1 MVQAPERL
9 IGAEVKRKEDPRF
22 ITGQGTYVDN
32 LKFVGTAYLAILRSP
47 YAHARIKRIDTS
59 RARAHP
65 KVLAVFTGEDL
76 RRDGVGSIPVGW
88 LLPDIKL
95 PPHYPLAVDK
105 ARYVGDGVAAV
116 VAEDRYS
123 AYDALS
129 LIDVEYEPLP
139 AVVDQEAATRPGAPQ
154 LHDEAPNNICFKF
167 AMSAGNVD
175 QAFAEADGV
184 VRERIVN
191 HRTSG
196 SSVEP
201 RAAVALYQPATG
213 ELTLYNTNQNPHLI
227 RLLLALTMNY
237 PEHKIRVIAPDVGGG
252 FGTKIYLYPDE
263 VVACYAAMKLGRPVK
278 WVETRSEYLRA
289 TVHGRDHITY
299 FEAAYKRDGTITG
312 LKVTTYANLGAYI
325 SPFAP
330 LIPTFLYVPML
341 HGPYRLPNVSAE
353 VYGVFTNTAMV
364 DATRGAG
371 RPEATYLLER
381 MVDLVAR
388 ELNMDPAE
396 VRRKNVLEPFEN
408 HQTPLAFVYDS
419 GNYPAT
425 LNRAL
430 ELVGYAQL
438 REEQRR
444 LREQGRYIGI
454 GLSTYVEVTGAAPS
468 QIAISLG
475 AQAGLF
481 ESAIVRV
488 HPTGKVTVFTGSH
501 THGQGHE
508 TTFAQAIADEFG
520 ISLDDVEIVHGDT
533 GAIPFGLG
541 TYGSRSTPVGL
552 SAAYVAGQR
561 IIEKAKKIA
570 AHLLEAAETDIV
582 FERGRFFVRGAPER
596 AVTFQEVALEAY
608 VPRKIPAD
616 LELGLEATAFF
627 NPSNFVFP
635 FGTHVAVVEVD
646 PETGQVKLLRYVAV
660 DDVGRVINPMVVDGQ
675 VHGGVVHGIG
685 QALWEHVVYDE
696 QGNLLTGSWLDY
708 AMPKAA
714 DLPSFQTDRLETPSP
729 VNPLGVKG
737 AGETGTI
744 ASTPAVVNA
753 VIDALAPFGVKHVDM
768 PLTPERVW
776 RAVQAAR
783 GQG

>member
-9 IGAEVKRKEDPRF
+9 IGAEVKRKEDPRL
-22 ITGQGTYVDN
+22 ITGRGTYVDN
-32 LKFVGTAYLAILRSP
+32 LKFAGTVYLAILRSP

-59 RARAHP
+59 RARTHP
-65 KVLAVFTGEDL
+65 KVLGVFTGEDL

-105 ARYVGDGVAAV
+105 VRYVGDGVAAV

-123 AYDALS
+123 AYDALG

-154 LHDEAPNNICFKF
+154 VHDEAPNNICFKF
-167 AMSAGNVD
+167 AMSAGDVD
-175 QAFAEADGV
+175 RAFAEADGV
-184 VRERIVN
+184 VRQRIVN

-289 TVHGRDHITY
+289 TVHGRDHITD

-330 LIPTFLYVPML
+330 LIPSFLYVPML
-341 HGPYRLPNVSAE
+341 HGPYKLPNVSAE
-353 VYGVFTNTAMV
+353 VYGVFTNTTPV

-388 ELNMDPAE
+388 ELNLDPAD

-408 HQTPLAFVYDS
+408 YQTPLAFVYDS

-430 ELVGYAQL
+430 ELVGYDRL

-468 QIAISLG
+468 QIAVSLG

-481 ESAIVRV
+481 ESAVVRV

-508 TTFAQAIADEFG
+508 TTFAQAIADQFG
-520 ISLDDVEIVHGDT
+520 IALDDVEVVHGDT
-533 GAIPFGLG
+533 DAIPFGLG

-552 SAAYVAGQR
+552 TAAYVAGQR
-561 IIEKAKKIA
+561 VIEKATKIA
-570 AHLLEAAETDIV
+570 AHLLEAAEADIV

-608 VPRKIPAD
+608 VPRRIPAD

-646 PETGQVKLLRYVAV
+646 PETGQVKLLRYAAV
-660 DDVGRVINPMVVDGQ
+660 DDVGRVINPMIVDGQ
-675 VHGGVVHGIG
+675 VHGGVVHGVG
-685 QALWEHVVYDE
+685 QALWEQVVYDE
-696 QGNLLTGSWLDY
+696 QGNLLTGTWLDY

-753 VIDALAPFGVKHVDM
+753 VLDAVAPFGVKHIDM

-776 RAVQAAR
+776 RAVRAAQ

>member
-9 IGAEVKRKEDPRF
+9 IGAEVKRKEDPRL
-22 ITGQGTYVDN
+22 ITGRGTYVDN
-32 LKFVGTAYLAILRSP
+32 LKFAGTVYLAILRSP

-76 RRDGVGSIPVGW
+76 RRDGIGSIPVGW

-105 ARYVGDGVAAV
+105 VRYVGDGVAAV

-123 AYDALS
+123 AHDALG

-154 LHDEAPNNICFKF
+154 LHNEAPNNICFKF
-167 AMSAGNVD
+167 AMSAGDVD
-175 QAFAEADGV
+175 RAFAEADGV
-184 VRERIVN
+184 VRQRIVN

-289 TVHGRDHITY
+289 TVHGRDHITD

-330 LIPTFLYVPML
+330 LIPSFLYVPML

-353 VYGVFTNTAMV
+353 VYGVFTNTTPV

-388 ELNMDPAE
+388 ELNLDPAE

-408 HQTPLAFVYDS
+408 YQTPLAFVYDS

-468 QIAISLG
+468 QIAVSLG

-508 TTFAQAIADEFG
+508 TTFAQAIADQLG
-520 ISLDDVEIVHGDT
+520 IPLVDVEVVHGDT
-533 GAIPFGLG
+533 DAIPFGLG

-561 IIEKAKKIA
+561 IIEKAKRIA
-570 AHLLEAAETDIV
+570 AHLLEAAEADIV
-582 FERGRFFVRGAPER
+582 FEGGRFFVRGAPER

-660 DDVGRVINPMVVDGQ
+660 DDVGRVINPMIVDGQ
-675 VHGGVVHGIG
+675 VHGGVVHGVG
-685 QALWEHVVYDE
+685 QALWEQVVYDE
-696 QGNLLTGSWLDY
+696 QGNLLTGTWLDY
-708 AMPKAA
+708 AMPRAA
-714 DLPSFQTDRLETPSP
+714 DLPFFQTDRLETPSP

-753 VIDALAPFGVKHVDM
+753 VLDALAPFGVKHIDM

-776 RAVQAAR
+776 RAVRAAQ

>member
-1 MVQAPERL
+1 MVQAPERF

-123 AYDALS
+123 AYDALG

-263 VVACYAAMKLGRPVK
+263 VVACYAAMKLGRSVK

>member
-9 IGAEVKRKEDPRF
+9 IGAEVKRKEDPRL
-22 ITGQGTYVDN
+22 ITGRGTYVDN
-32 LKFVGTAYLAILRSP
+32 LKFAGTVYLAILRSP

-76 RRDGVGSIPVGW
+76 RRDGIGSIPVGW

-105 ARYVGDGVAAV
+105 VRYVGDGVAAV

-123 AYDALS
+123 APDALG
-129 LIDVEYEPLP
+129 LIDGEAEPLP
-139 AVVDQEAATRPGAPQ
+139 AGGVPAGATPPGAPQ

-167 AMSAGNVD
+167 AMSAGDVD
-175 QAFAEADGV
+175 RAFAEADGV
-184 VRERIVN
+184 VRQRIVN

-289 TVHGRDHITY
+289 TVHGRDHITD

-330 LIPTFLYVPML
+330 LIPSFLYVPML

-353 VYGVFTNTAMV
+353 VYGVFTNTTPV

-388 ELNMDPAE
+388 ELNLDPAE

-408 HQTPLAFVYDS
+408 YQTPLAFVYDS

-468 QIAISLG
+468 QIAVSLG

-508 TTFAQAIADEFG
+508 TTFAQAIADQLG
-520 ISLDDVEIVHGDT
+520 IPLDDVEVVHGDT
-533 GAIPFGLG
+533 DAIPFGLG

-561 IIEKAKKIA
+561 IIEKAKRIA
-570 AHLLEAAETDIV
+570 AHLLEAAEADIV
-582 FERGRFFVRGAPER
+582 FEGGRFFVRGAPER

-660 DDVGRVINPMVVDGQ
+660 DDVGRVINPMIVDGQ
-675 VHGGVVHGIG
+675 VHGGVVHGVG
-685 QALWEHVVYDE
+685 QALWEQVVYDE
-696 QGNLLTGSWLDY
+696 QGNLLTGTWLDY

-714 DLPSFQTDRLETPSP
+714 DLPFFQTDRLETPSP

-753 VIDALAPFGVKHVDM
+753 VLDALAPFGVKHIDM

-776 RAVQAAR
+776 RAVRAAQ

>member
-9 IGAEVKRKEDPRF
+9 LGAEIKRKEDPRF

-32 LKFVGTAYLAILRSP
+32 LKFVGTVYLAILRSP
-47 YAHARIKRIDTS
+47 YAHARIKKIDLS
-59 RARAHP
+59 RAKAHP
-65 KVLAVFTGEDL
+65 GVLAVFTGEDL
-76 RRDGVGSIPVGW
+76 RRDGIGSIPVGW

-95 PPHYPLAVDK
+95 VPHYPLAVGK
-105 ARYVGDGVAAV
+105 VRYVGDGVAAV
-116 VAEDRYS
+116 VAADRYT
-123 AYDALS
+123 AYDALN

-139 AVVDQEAATRPGAPQ
+139 AVVDQEAATRPGAP
-154 LHDEAPNNICFKF
+154 LVHDEAPNNICFKF
-167 AMSAGNVD
+167 VLAGGNVD

-184 VRERIVN
+184 VRQRIVN
-191 HRTSG
+191 HRVSG

-201 RAAVALYQPATG
+201 RAAVAVFHPATG

-237 PEHKIRVIAPDVGGG
+237 PEHKIRVVAPDVGGG

-289 TVHGRDHITY
+289 TIHGRDHITY
-299 FEAAYKRDGTITG
+299 FEAAYKKDGTITG

-325 SPFAP
+325 SPFGP

-353 VYGVFTNTAMV
+353 VYGVFTNTTPA

-396 VRRKNVLEPFEN
+396 VRRRNVLEPFEN
-408 HQTPLAFVYDS
+408 YQTPMAFVYDS

-425 LNRAL
+425 LERAL
-430 ELVGYAQL
+430 EVVGYRQL
-438 REEQRR
+438 RAEQRR

-468 QIAISLG
+468 QIAVSLG

-488 HPTGKVTVFTGSH
+488 HPTGKVTLFTGSH

-508 TTFAQAIADEFG
+508 TTFAQAIADQFG
-520 ISLDDVEIVHGDT
+520 ISLDDVEVVHGDT
-533 GAIPFGLG
+533 DAIPFGLG

-552 SAAYVAGQR
+552 TAAYVAGQR
-561 IIEKAKKIA
+561 ILEKAKKIA
-570 AHLLEAAETDIV
+570 AHLLEAAEADIV
-582 FERGRFFVRGAPER
+582 FEGGRFFVRGAPER

-616 LELGLEATAFF
+616 MELGLEASAFF

-675 VHGGVVHGIG
+675 VHGGVVHGLG
-685 QALWEHVVYDE
+685 QALWEQVVYDE
-696 QGNLLTGSWLDY
+696 QGNLLTGTWLDY

-714 DLPSFQTDRLETPSP
+714 DLPFIETDRLVTPSP
-729 VNPLGVKG
+729 ANPLGVKG

-744 ASTPAVVNA
+744 AATPAVVNA
-753 VIDALAPFGVKHVDM
+753 VIDALEPFGVRHIDM

-776 RAVQAAR
+776 RAIRAAQTQR
-783 GQG
+783 

>member
-9 IGAEVKRKEDPRF
+9 IGAEVKRKEDPRL
-22 ITGQGTYVDN
+22 ITGRGTYVDN
-32 LKFVGTAYLAILRSP
+32 LKFAGTVYLAILRSP

-59 RARAHP
+59 RARTHP
-65 KVLAVFTGEDL
+65 KVLGVFTGEDL

-105 ARYVGDGVAAV
+105 VRYVGDGVAAV

-123 AYDALS
+123 AYDALG

-154 LHDEAPNNICFKF
+154 VHDEAPNNICFKF
-167 AMSAGNVD
+167 AMSAGDVD
-175 QAFAEADGV
+175 RAFAEADGV
-184 VRERIVN
+184 VRQRIVN

-289 TVHGRDHITY
+289 TVHGRDHITD

-341 HGPYRLPNVSAE
+341 HGPYKLPNVSAE
-353 VYGVFTNTAMV
+353 VYGVFTNTTPV

-388 ELNMDPAE
+388 ELDLDPAE

-408 HQTPLAFVYDS
+408 YQTPLAFVYDS

-430 ELVGYAQL
+430 ELIGYAQL

-468 QIAISLG
+468 QVAVSLG

-508 TTFAQAIADEFG
+508 TTFAQAIADQFG
-520 ISLDDVEIVHGDT
+520 IPLDDVEVVHGDT
-533 GAIPFGLG
+533 DAIPFGLG

-552 SAAYVAGQR
+552 SAVYMAGQR
-561 IIEKAKKIA
+561 IIEKATKIA
-570 AHLLEAAETDIV
+570 AHLLEAAEADIV

-608 VPRKIPAD
+608 VPRRIPAD

-646 PETGQVKLLRYVAV
+646 PETGRVKLLRYAAV
-660 DDVGRVINPMVVDGQ
+660 DDVGRVINPMIVDGQ
-675 VHGGVVHGIG
+675 VHGGVVHGVG
-685 QALWEHVVYDE
+685 QALWERVVYDE
-696 QGNLLTGSWLDY
+696 QGNLLTGTWLDY

-753 VIDALAPFGVKHVDM
+753 VLDALAPFGVKHIDM

-776 RAVQAAR
+776 RAVRAAQ

>member
-9 IGAEVKRKEDPRF
+9 IGAEVKRKEDPRL
-22 ITGQGTYVDN
+22 ITGRGTYVDN
-32 LKFVGTAYLAILRSP
+32 LKFAGTVYLAILRSP

-76 RRDGVGSIPVGW
+76 RRDGIGSIPVGW

-105 ARYVGDGVAAV
+105 VRYVGDGVAAV

-123 AYDALS
+123 AHDALG

-154 LHDEAPNNICFKF
+154 LHNEAPNNICFKF
-167 AMSAGNVD
+167 AMSAGDVD
-175 QAFAEADGV
+175 RAFAEADGV
-184 VRERIVN
+184 VRQRIVN

-289 TVHGRDHITY
+289 TVHGRDHITD

-312 LKVTTYANLGAYI
+312 LKVATYANLGAYI

-330 LIPTFLYVPML
+330 LIPSFLYVPML

-353 VYGVFTNTAMV
+353 VYGVFTNTTPV

-388 ELNMDPAE
+388 ELNLDPAE

-408 HQTPLAFVYDS
+408 YQTPLAFVYDS

-468 QIAISLG
+468 QIAVSLG

-508 TTFAQAIADEFG
+508 TTFAQAIADQLG
-520 ISLDDVEIVHGDT
+520 IPLVDVEVVHGDT
-533 GAIPFGLG
+533 DAIPFGLG

-561 IIEKAKKIA
+561 IIEKAKRIA
-570 AHLLEAAETDIV
+570 AHLLEAAEADIV
-582 FERGRFFVRGAPER
+582 FEGGRFFVRGAPER

-660 DDVGRVINPMVVDGQ
+660 DDVGRVINPMIVDGQ
-675 VHGGVVHGIG
+675 VHGGVVHGVG
-685 QALWEHVVYDE
+685 QALWEQVVYDE
-696 QGNLLTGSWLDY
+696 QGNLLTGTWLDY
-708 AMPKAA
+708 AMPRAA
-714 DLPSFQTDRLETPSP
+714 DLPFFQTDRLETPSP

-753 VIDALAPFGVKHVDM
+753 VLDALAPFGVKHIDM

-776 RAVQAAR
+776 RAVRAAQ

>member
-9 IGAEVKRKEDPRF
+9 IGAEVKRKEDPRL

-47 YAHARIKRIDTS
+47 YAHARIKRIDAS
-59 RARAHP
+59 RARVHP

-76 RRDGVGSIPVGW
+76 RRDGIGSIPVGW

-129 LIDVEYEPLP
+129 LIEVEYEPLP

-154 LHDEAPNNICFKF
+154 VHDEAPNNICFKF
-167 AMSAGNVD
+167 AMVAGDVNR
-175 QAFAEADGV
+175 ALAEADGV
-184 VRERIVN
+184 VRQRIIN

-289 TVHGRDHITY
+289 TVHGRDHITD
-299 FEAAYKRDGTITG
+299 FEVAYKRDGTITG

-341 HGPYRLPNVSAE
+341 HGPYKLPNVSAE
-353 VYGVFTNTAMV
+353 VYGVFTNTTPV

-388 ELNMDPAE
+388 ELNMDPAD

-408 HQTPLAFVYDS
+408 YQTPLAFVYDS

-430 ELVGYAQL
+430 ELVDYARL

-468 QIAISLG
+468 QVAVSLG

-520 ISLDDVEIVHGDT
+520 ISIDDVEVVHGDT
-533 GAIPFGLG
+533 DAIPFGLG

-552 SAAYVAGQR
+552 TAAYIAGQR
-561 IIEKAKKIA
+561 IIEKATKIA
-570 AHLLEAAETDIV
+570 AHLLEAAEADIV
-582 FERGRFFVRGAPER
+582 FEGGRFFVRGAPER

-646 PETGQVKLLRYVAV
+646 PETGQVKLLRYLAV

-685 QALWEHVVYDE
+685 QALWEQVVYDE
-696 QGNLLTGSWLDY
+696 QGNLLTGTWLDY
-708 AMPKAA
+708 AMPKAP

-753 VIDALAPFGVKHVDM
+753 VLDALAPFGVKHIDM

-776 RAVQAAR
+776 RALQAAR